1 MDILCKVATV
11 LKKQAKDSAQLAD
24 NEKAAVNSGKEYK
37 GCKWIQAA
45 EGHQLVEL
53 PGGAGQWWIFTD
65 HWQISGAGDRVSGAS
80 SSGASDSGASSS
92 GASGSSGC
100 KLTVPYQS
108 QRDNY
113 RDASRTCFSSSCA
126 MLLISLKPGAIKKDD
141 QYVQEVFKRG
151 DSTSSS
157 VQVATLAHFGVKAQF
172 LTNGSLANLRAQLDR
187 GIPAPCG
194 ILHHGPASAPSGGGH
209 WICLVGYK
217 NDTSFPGGGYFW
229 VHDPWGELQHSS
241 GTYPTTNGEYRQY
254 SYALMDARWTA
265 DTKDSDG
272 WWIKAV

>member
-11 LKKQAKDSAQLAD
+11 LKKQAKDSGELAE
-24 NEKAAVNSGKEYK
+24 NEKSAVIPGKEYK

-45 EGHQLVEL
+45 AGHQLVEL

-65 HWQISGAGDRVSGAS
+65 HWQISDVSSTGAS
-80 SSGASDSGASSS
+80 SSGTSNSG
-92 GASGSSGC
+92 GC
-100 KLTVPYQS
+100 KLNVPYQS

-126 MLLISLKPGAIKKDD
+126 MLLMSLKPGVISKDD

-172 LTNGSLANLRAQLDR
+172 LTNGSLANLKAQLDR

-209 WICLVGYK
+209 WMCLVGYK
-217 NDTSFPGGGYFW
+217 DDSSFPGGGYFW
-229 VHDPWGELQHSS
+229 VHDPWGEINNSN

-254 SYALMDARWTA
+254 SYALMDARWTVKTA
-265 DTKDSDG
+265 DSDG

>member
-11 LKKQAKDSAQLAD
+11 LKKQAKNSSELAE
-24 NEKAAVNSGKEYK
+24 NEKSAVIPGKEYK
-37 GCKWIQAA
+37 GCKWVQEAA
-45 EGHQLVEL
+45 GHQLIEL

-65 HWQISGAGDRVSGAS
+65 HWQISGARISAS
-80 SSGASDSGASSS
+80 SSGTSSS
-92 GASGSSGC
+92 GGC
-100 KLTVPYQS
+100 KLNVPYQS

-126 MLLISLKPGAIKKDD
+126 MLLMSLKPGVISKDD

-172 LTNGSLANLRAQLDR
+172 LTNGSLANLKAQLDR

-209 WICLVGYK
+209 WICLVGYE
-217 NDTSFPGGGYFW
+217 NDSSFPGGGYFW
-229 VHDPWGELQHSS
+229 VHDPWGEIKNSD
-241 GTYPTTNGEYRQY
+241 GTYPATNGEYRQY
-254 SYALMDARWTA
+254 SYSLMDARWTA
-265 DTKDSDG
+265 NTADADG

>member
-11 LKKQAKDSAQLAD
+11 LKKQAKDSAKLAD
-24 NEKAAVNSGKEYK
+24 NEKSAVIPGREYK

-45 EGHQLVEL
+45 AGHQLLEL
-53 PGGAGQWWIFTD
+53 PGGAGQWWIFAE
-65 HWQISGAGDRVSGAS
+65 HWQVSEAGGSASGAS
-80 SSGASDSGASSS
+80 NGGVIGSG
-92 GASGSSGC
+92 GC
-100 KLTVPYQS
+100 KLTVPYHS

-126 MLLISLKPGAIKKDD
+126 MLLMSLKPGAISRDD
-141 QYVQEVFKRG
+141 QYVEQVFKRG
-151 DSTSSS
+151 DSTDSS
-157 VQVATLAHFGVKAQF
+157 VQVATLAHFGVSAQF
-172 LTNGSLANLRAQLDR
+172 LTNGSLGNLKAQLDR

-194 ILHHGPASAPSGGGH
+194 ILHHGSASAPSGGGH

-241 GTYPTTNGEYRQY
+241 GTYPSTNGEYRQY

-272 WWIKAV
+272 WWIKAA